1 MKVEPLEA
9 PSLLLGVELPAAPV
23 LPGVPELELLL
34 EEALLEEPLLLEDAL
49 VVPVAE
55 TVWPTS
61 PESETI
67 VPSSGA

>member
-1 MKVEPLEA
+1 MNVEPLEA
-9 PSLLLGVELPAAPV
+9 PSLLLGVELPVDPA
-23 LPGVPELELLL
+23 LPKPEVELLLAELLLLL
-34 EEALLEEPLLLEDAL
+34 EEAL

-61 PESETI
+61 PESDTI